1 MFLISYLFTQPLF
14 FIAWLLAVIL
24 ALSFH
29 EFAHAL
35 SAYLQGD
42 SSVNHAGRLTINPF
56 AHIDW
61 KGLLALV
68 IIGFGWG
75 KPVSFYGQNLRDQKR
90 GPALVAIAGPLSNL
104 ILAVISGIVLRII
117 VTSTTLGLDNLGVI
131 FLVLFIFI
139 NLSLMIF
146 NLIPIPPLDGSW
158 ILFNFLP
165 DSAYGIKEA
174 MKQKGPMV
182 LLGLIVLSVVFNL
195 PIFNYIIFLP
205 MSIIAETIVPNFMSY
220 FFVIFGSIG

>member
-1 MFLISYLFTQPLF
+1 MFLIQYLFTKPLF
-14 FIAWLLAVIL
+14 FVAWLLAVIL

-42 SSVNHAGRLTINPF
+42 SSVKHAGRLTINPF

-61 KGLLALV
+61 KGLLMLV

-75 KPVSFYGQNLRDQKR
+75 KPVSFYGQNLRDRKK
-90 GPALVAIAGPLSNL
+90 GPALVAVAGPLSNL
-104 ILAVISGIVLRII
+104 ILAVVSGIALRVIL
-117 VTSTTLGLDNLGVI
+117 TNTTLGLENLGVI
-131 FLVLFIFI
+131 FLVLFVFI

-158 ILFNFLP
+158 ILFYFLP
-165 DSAYGIKEA
+165 ESAYGFVEM
-174 MKQKGPMV
+174 MKQKGPTV
-182 LLGLIVLSVVFNL
+182 LLGLIILSVVFGL
-195 PIFNYIIFLP
+195 PIFDVIIFAP
-205 MSIIAETIVPNFMSY
+205 MRIIAEIIVPNFMGY
-220 FFVIFGSIG
+220 LGVIFSGL